1 MDELIRRRE
10 EALNA
15 GGKAKLEARR
25 AKGLM
30 TARDR
35 IEALFDAG
43 SFQEFGMHVQH
54 NCHNFGM
61 EKKVLPTD
69 GIVSGLEREITLNG
83 KNMTLMQISAS
94 VNPGNSGGG
103 VFDQYGNLIGLVVAK
118 SSGSD
123 VEGLGF
129 AIPSNTVASVAESLI
144 SNGYVTGRPAAGITI
159 VDLTSASDAM
169 KYGVSVTGVY
179 IQEVTGSNAESAG
192 LKAGDLIYMIDGEQ
206 VTGSDMLVQTI
217 QSHEI
222 GDKVTFTIVRDDQ
235 MMEIQVTLAEATS

>member
-1 MDELIRRRE
+1 MGDLAVVIGNP
-10 EALNA
+10 LGTLA
-15 GGKAKLEARR
+15 G
-25 AKGLM
+25 
-30 TARDR
+30 TA
-35 IEALFDAG
+35 
-43 SFQEFGMHVQH
+43 
-54 NCHNFGM
+54 
-61 EKKVLPTD
+61 TD